1 MEELW
6 IKLLIL
12 CPLLLVAGLI
22 DGISGGGGMIA
33 LPSYLMVGLPVTSAY
48 ACNKVQSCLGTS
60 ASMFKYAKS
69 GMIDLKSAIPASV
82 AAIIGSFISTQIML
96 SLSDEVKS
104 VIIAVAMCLVVILMI
119 VSNRMKIDDYTVRR
133 TEFSL
138 KQVLLCLLIGLLLGL
153 YDGFFGPGGGTVAL
167 LLFAVVLGYDLRV
180 GCGNGKLIIV
190 LSNLTSMITYAAH
203 GDVIWMIAIP
213 CSISN
218 IIGSY
223 VGATLA
229 TKRGT
234 KFVKY
239 ISWLVIAALIV
250 YAVVEAI

>member
-1 MEELW
+1 MELW
-6 IKLLIL
+6 QQLLIL

-33 LPSYLMVGLPVTSAY
+33 LPSYLMMGLPVTSAY

-60 ASMFKYAKS
+60 ASMAKYAKS
-69 GMIDLKSAIPASV
+69 GMIDWKSAIPAAV
-82 AAIIGSFISTQIML
+82 AAIAGAYISTEIML
-96 SLSDEVKS
+96 ALGDDVKRI
-104 VIIAVAMCLVVILMI
+104 IIAVAMCLVVVLMV
-119 VSNRMKIDDYTVRR
+119 VSSRMKIDKYTMRR

-138 KQVLLCLLIGLLLGL
+138 KQVLLCLLIGLVLGL
-153 YDGFFGPGGGTVAL
+153 YDGFFGPGGGTIAL
-167 LLFAVVLGYDLRV
+167 LLFAVVMGYDLRV

-190 LSNLTSMITYAAH
+190 LSNLTATIRYIVAGEVLWA
-203 GDVIWMIAIP
+203 IALP
-213 CSISN
+213 CSAAN

-223 VGATLA
+223 IGATLA
-229 TKRGT
+229 TKKGA

-250 YAVVEAI
+250 YAVIEAI